1 MLETLLTAEVQHKFT
16 WMWFSLPWRYFMV
29 RAAPSREISQR
40 GYNNFIIFRYYMT
53 KYSFTRKYKE
63 PNGTHKLLET
73 YTSMKA
79 QVKGI
84 IWILYSLYSRKKKK
98 KISYWLLFT
107 SQKSWILNVNMCMSN
122 IGWWNIT
129 SSKLLFINWFIYRV
143 RCIK

>member
-98 KISYWLLFT
+98 KNLLLTFVYITEIVDTQCKYVYVEYWMMKHHIF
-107 SQKSWILNVNMCMSN
+107 KA
-122 IGWWNIT
+122 
-129 SSKLLFINWFIYRV
+129 FIYQL
-143 RCIK
+143 IYISSQMY